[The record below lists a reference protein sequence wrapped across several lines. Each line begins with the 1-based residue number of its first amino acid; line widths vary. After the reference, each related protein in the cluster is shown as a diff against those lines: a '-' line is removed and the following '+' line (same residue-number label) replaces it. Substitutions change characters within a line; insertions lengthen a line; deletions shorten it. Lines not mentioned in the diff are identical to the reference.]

1 MYLIRLSQCK
11 IQQSFQVAYSR
22 DNLYHIK
29 CAATLSILSQSL

>member
-11 IQQSFQVAYSR
+11 IQQSFQVAYLQ

-29 CAATLSILSQSL
+29 PFIIMFSELV